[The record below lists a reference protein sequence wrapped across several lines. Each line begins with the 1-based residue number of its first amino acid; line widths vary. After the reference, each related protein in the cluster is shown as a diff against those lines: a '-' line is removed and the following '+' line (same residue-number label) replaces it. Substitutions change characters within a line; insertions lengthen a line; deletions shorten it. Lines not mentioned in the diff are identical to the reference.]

1 MRTKYG
7 EYEEYHTSLDDLH
20 NVVTPTGLEGGLN
33 LVKKVLECIE
43 MNLLPKTQF
52 FCEPMMSKRNLYPT
66 LSKKNEV
73 SNSRLMMDI
82 ISLSDG
88 TNTLLDI
95 ANLLCKPISEIF
107 DKAKLLA
114 ENKVISL
121 NIN

>member
-1 MRTKYG
+1 
-7 EYEEYHTSLDDLH
+7 
-20 NVVTPTGLEGGLN
+20 
-33 LVKKVLECIE
+33 

-107 DKAKLLA
+107 DKAKILA

>member
-1 MRTKYG
+1 
-7 EYEEYHTSLDDLH
+7 
-20 NVVTPTGLEGGLN
+20 
-33 LVKKVLECIE
+33 
-43 MNLLPKTQF
+43 
-52 FCEPMMSKRNLYPT
+52 
-66 LSKKNEV
+66 
-73 SNSRLMMDI
+73 MMDI

-107 DKAKLLA
+107 DKAKILA